1 MLSGLALPLLALP
14 LLVLAL
20 PSKYDRR
27 TRGKTL
33 LTTLRVKRSLLVQHM
48 SLSRRVVVVRLVP
61 ASVVESVPASAV
73 VLVPASAAESVPASA
88 VESVPADVAA
98 LVLLAVK

>member
-1 MLSGLALPLLALP
+1 MLPHSFQGEKKTGLA
-14 LLVLAL
+14 
-20 PSKYDRR
+20 
-27 TRGKTL
+27 
-33 LTTLRVKRSLLVQHM
+33 
-48 SLSRRVVVVRLVP
+48 VVVP
-61 ASVVESVPASAV
+61 ASAVESVPASVV